1 MKIVT
6 DALIII
12 AADLGIDF
20 FRTTEL
26 TEADFNV
33 HNNDSVLNLM
43 IYNGASNMTTRFEGA
58 EIIDDIVCEIYFLT
72 KAASKDFTGGQMDTL
87 LQATKLL
94 ANKTYA
100 QLNLVTVDDI
110 PPYELEGVRILTDVY
125 VGHRMTITLPF
136 NNEGC

>member
-125 VGHRMTITLPF
+125 VGHMMTITLPF

>member
-6 DALIII
+6 DALIVI

-33 HNNDSVLNLM
+33 HNSSSDLDLM
-43 IYNGASNMTTRFEGA
+43 IYNGASSMTTRFEGA
-58 EIIDDIVCEIYFLT
+58 EIIDDISCEIYFLT
-72 KAASKDFTGGQMDTL
+72 KASSKDFTGDEMDTL
-87 LQATKLL
+87 LQVTKLL

-100 QLNLVTVDDI
+100 ALNLVTVADI
-110 PPYELEGVRILTDVY
+110 EPYELEGIRILTDIY
-125 VGHRMTITLPF
+125 VGHKMTITLPF

>member
-6 DALIII
+6 DALIVI

-33 HNNDSVLNLM
+33 HNSSSDLSLM

-58 EIIDDIVCEIYFLT
+58 EIIDDIDCEIYFLT
-72 KAASKDFTGGQMDTL
+72 KAATKDFTGDEMDTL
-87 LQATKLL
+87 LQVTKLL

-100 QLNLVTVDDI
+100 ALNLVTVADI
-110 PPYELEGVRILTDVY
+110 EPYELEGIRILTDIY
-125 VGHRMTITLPF
+125 VGHKMTITLPF